1 MSQNIKKEIRLNQAV
16 IFCGGAG
23 SRLGSI
29 TKIKPKPLIKINNI
43 PFIDYVIKNLCR
55 YKFKSILLL
64 CGYKAY
70 QFKKYNNLIIDDTKI
85 QCINESTPLG
95 NAGALLN
102 AKKKLENY
110 FLICNGDTYCDFNY
124 LDLFTQMNKD
134 EFIGAVGGLNV
145 NKDFNKKFDNLI
157 IKKNQLK
164 KIKQKYKNHK
174 IINSGYSIFNKDIL
188 KYISKNDE
196 SLEKQVFPKLILD
209 NQLQAFSYNNRFID
223 MGTIPDLNYLK
234 KNYKNLFVKK
244 TIFLDRDGVINHDYN
259 YVYNKKNFVW
269 KKNLFK
275 AVKYLN
281 DKNYLV
287 IVVTNQSGIGRGFYT
302 KKHVEIL
309 HKYINEEL
317 KKKGA
322 HIDDFYY
329 APYYKESKVFNFN
342 VKDKFLRKP
351 NIGMVK
357 QAIKKRDINI
367 KRSAIIGDSD
377 TDMLLAKRLKIKGIL
392 VNDSSDILKIVK
404 KNFK

>member
-1 MSQNIKKEIRLNQAV
+1 
-16 IFCGGAG
+16 
-23 SRLGSI
+23 
-29 TKIKPKPLIKINNI
+29 
-43 PFIDYVIKNLCR
+43 
-55 YKFKSILLL
+55 
-64 CGYKAY
+64 
-70 QFKKYNNLIIDDTKI
+70 
-85 QCINESTPLG
+85 
-95 NAGALLN
+95 
-102 AKKKLENY
+102 
-110 FLICNGDTYCDFNY
+110 
-124 LDLFTQMNKD
+124 
-134 EFIGAVGGLNV
+134 
-145 NKDFNKKFDNLI
+145 
-157 IKKNQLK
+157 
-164 KIKQKYKNHK
+164 
-174 IINSGYSIFNKDIL
+174 
-188 KYISKNDE
+188 
-196 SLEKQVFPKLILD
+196 
-209 NQLQAFSYNNRFID
+209 

-377 TDMLLAKRLKIKGIL
+377 TDMLLAHRLKIIGIL
-392 VNDSSDILKIVK
+392 VNDSSDILKSVK